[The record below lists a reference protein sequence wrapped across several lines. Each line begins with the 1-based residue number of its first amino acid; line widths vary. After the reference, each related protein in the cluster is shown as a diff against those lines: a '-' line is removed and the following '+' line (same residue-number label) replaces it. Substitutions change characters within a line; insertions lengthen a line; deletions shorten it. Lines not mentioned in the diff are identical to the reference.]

1 MKSKIE
7 EVHVENWCEEVE
19 GKSSLRWYRTAK
31 EEFEAERYIDSSL
44 GQEAVRCRFQ
54 LRTGSAGLFEDKKR
68 CRMTEDERCILCGSG
83 EVEDVEHFLVR
94 CNEFQGERE
103 ELLERVGEV
112 EGADVWVEAFCR
124 AGDEQRTAMMLGKQ
138 VEGLDAGGKSG
149 QPSDGRDIELVEEEE
164 GTGFWVV

>member
-1 MKSKIE
+1 
-7 EVHVENWCEEVE
+7 
-19 GKSSLRWYRTAK
+19 
-31 EEFEAERYIDSSL
+31 
-44 GQEAVRCRFQ
+44 
-54 LRTGSAGLFEDKKR
+54 
-68 CRMTEDERCILCGSG
+68 MTEDERCILCGSG

-112 EGADVWVEAFCR
+112 EGADVWVEAFCG

-138 VEGLDAGGKSG
+138 VRGIGCSGGGKSG

>member
-1 MKSKIE
+1 M
-7 EVHVENWCEEVE
+7 
-19 GKSSLRWYRTAK
+19 RWYRRAK
-31 EEFEAERYIDSSL
+31 EEFEAERYIDSLL
-44 GQEAVRCRFQ
+44 GQEAVRCRFRLQ
-54 LRTGSAGLFEDKKR
+54 TGSAGLFEDKKR

-138 VEGLDAGGKSG
+138 VEGLDAVVVERVDNLVLEEILNWWKK
-149 QPSDGRDIELVEEEE
+149 RKELAF
-164 GTGFWVV
+164 G